1 MNMKKVILDVDTG
14 SDDAV
19 AIMLAQLAT
28 EIDLVAVCATAGNQ
42 PLSSTL
48 NNTLKVR
55 ELLKADFPVY
65 RGCTTALVKDA
76 CPWRLKIEL
85 RATAVQDGKD
95 VFIHADFDDLPEPV
109 KGPQD
114 LPAPMFYVDYL
125 MHSKEKVTIVAVG
138 PLTNLAVALVMEPR
152 IVEKI
157 EEIVIMGGGDNE
169 ANSSTCS
176 EFNIFFD
183 PEAAQRV
190 FHCGAPIT
198 LIPLDATHRAYITK
212 DDCQRFRS
220 LNNPVASFAAELC
233 ERRILIHNQ
242 RQPLAVKDAC
252 ALHDPLCIAYL
263 IDSKVLTC
271 VKALH
276 VDVSLGGLTDG
287 ATVVDHRYF
296 QDDRNVNFVYDGDRQ
311 LFADIL
317 AKAFARFS

>member
-1 MNMKKVILDVDTG
+1 MKKVILDVDTG

-19 AIMLAQLAT
+19 AIMLAHLAS

-48 NNTLKVR
+48 KNTLKVR

-65 RGCTTALVKDA
+65 KGCSTALVKDV
-76 CPWRLKIEL
+76 CPWRLKIEM
-85 RATAVQDGKD
+85 RATAVKDGKE
-95 VFIHADFDDLPEPV
+95 VFIHADFDNLPEPL
-109 KGPQD
+109 KGPENM
-114 LPAPMFYVDYL
+114 PAPMFYVDYL
-125 MHSKEKVTIVAVG
+125 MNCSQKVTIVAVG
-138 PLTNLAVALVMEPR
+138 PLTNLATALVMEPK
-152 IVEKI
+152 IVKNI

-190 FHCGAPIT
+190 FHCGVPIT
-198 LIPLDATHRAYITK
+198 LIPLDATHRAYITQ
-212 DDCQRFRS
+212 DDCDRFRS
-220 LNNPVASFAAELC
+220 LNNPVAAFAADLC
-233 ERRILIHNQ
+233 EQRILIHNQ

-263 IDSKVLTC
+263 INEKVLTD
-271 VKALH
+271 VKPLH
-276 VDVSLGGLTDG
+276 VDVSLAGLTDG

-296 QDDRNVNFVYDGDRQ
+296 QDNRNVNFVYDGDRD

-317 AKAFARFS
+317 YNAFSKFS